1 MTSQE
6 CIQRKTDNES
16 EITQAFILVTVERE
30 SEGIVLSKTLV
41 RVKEIT
47 NIKYGCDYLSSSAL
61 SYYGASHKIY
71 KASTSTTS
79 KRGAIDEL

>member
-1 MTSQE
+1 MA
-6 CIQRKTDNES
+6 IDGP
-16 EITQAFILVTVERE
+16 
-30 SEGIVLSKTLV
+30 GIPLKVFFSSFSSFFGVNFGSKTLV

-71 KASTSTTS
+71 KASTSTTN
-79 KRGAIDEL
+79 KRWY